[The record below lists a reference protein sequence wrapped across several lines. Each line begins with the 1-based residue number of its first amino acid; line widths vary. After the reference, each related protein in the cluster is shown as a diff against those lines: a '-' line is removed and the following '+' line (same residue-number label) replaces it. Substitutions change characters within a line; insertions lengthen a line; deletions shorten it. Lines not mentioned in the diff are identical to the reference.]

1 MALLWVALTL
11 AMCARLVY
19 LASYQRDF
27 LLGQS
32 KARVE
37 RQMVLPAKR
46 GRVLDRHGQLLAM
59 SKPVNDLWTTPKTL
73 LMNES
78 SIDQITSFLALDK
91 KALVAR
97 LQKNQHRDFMY
108 LARNVD
114 DKLYAN
120 IKKANLE
127 SVYATQSYARFYPG
141 GKASS
146 QVVGIVDIDGRGIE
160 GIEYLFD
167 QVLAGQKG
175 HAKYLINPFGETIES
190 IERHEPGPGED
201 IQLTID
207 RTIQY
212 HAYEALREG
221 VKKTGAKNAHAV
233 VVEVATGDIVAAAGY
248 PSYDPQAALEKGKR
262 AGMRSRVFTD
272 LFEPGSTFKP
282 LALAYVLDHQEIA
295 DDWSLQ
301 TSPGEYKLGRH
312 VIRDVRDYGKISLED
327 VLVRSSNIGI
337 SKLLLASPSGFV
349 PWVKQQY
356 QVGQKHSRLFPGE
369 PASTIVSKATLS
381 DFELATLSFGYGL
394 SVTPVQLAQMYMSIA
409 NGGWWQPVTLFKN
422 VVPETKEVPRRVMK
436 AETAEKIRNMLHK
449 TTRAYGTARRAR
461 VAGVDVAGK
470 TGTTH
475 VLENGQYVTDRHIAS
490 FAGFAPLQ
498 NPRYVVV
505 VTVEEPDHAYHFG
518 AQAAAPIFSK
528 IIFSSQFVD
537 KEGQKKAVN

>member
-1 MALLWVALTL
+1 MALLWVSLTL

-32 KARVE
+32 RARVE
-37 RQMVLPAKR
+37 RQMVLPARR

-73 LMNES
+73 LMSEASIVQIADFLDLNKES
-78 SIDQITSFLALDK
+78 
-91 KALVAR
+91 LVLR

-108 LARNVD
+108 LARNVE
-114 DKLYAN
+114 DKRYTK
-120 IKKANLE
+120 IKNAHLD

-146 QVVGIVDIDGRGIE
+146 QVVGIVDVDGRGIE

-175 HAKYLINPFGETIES
+175 YAKYLINPFGETVES
-190 IERHEPGPGED
+190 IERHDPGPGED

-221 VKKTGAKNAHAV
+221 VKQTGAKNAHAV
-233 VVEVATGDIVAAAGY
+233 VVDVASGEIVAAAGY
-248 PSYDPQAALEKGKR
+248 PAFDPQVMVAKGKR
-262 AGMRSRVFTD
+262 QDMRSRVFTD

-282 LALAYVLDHQEIA
+282 IALAYVLDHQEIPEG
-295 DDWSLQ
+295 WSLQ

-312 VIRDVRDYGKISLED
+312 VIRDVRDYGKITLED

-337 SKLLLASPSGFV
+337 SKLLLASPAGFV
-349 PWVKQQY
+349 PWVKQQFK
-356 QVGQKHSRLFPGE
+356 VGQKRSRLFPGE
-369 PASTIVSKATLS
+369 PVGSIITKSSIS

-409 NGGWWQPVTLFKN
+409 NGGWWRPVTLFKN
-422 VVPETKEVPRRVMK
+422 VVPDTVEAPRRVMRQ
-436 AETAEKIRNMLHK
+436 ETADRIKAMLHK

-461 VAGVDVAGK
+461 VAGMDVAGK

-475 VLENGQYVTDRHIAS
+475 VLENGQYVTDKHIAS
-490 FAGFAPLQ
+490 FAGFAPLES
-498 NPRYVVV
+498 PRYVVV
-505 VTVEEPDHAYHFG
+505 VTVEEPAHAYHFG
-518 AQAAAPIFSK
+518 AQAAAPIFAK
-528 IIFSSQFVD
+528 IIFSSQLVD
-537 KEGQKKAVN
+537 KDGQKKN